1 MNTAEKTAAYIHAPQ
16 TTLREELAATISRIA
31 ARGWSPAT
39 AGNFSVR
46 LPGPTFK
53 LLVSPSGTDKS
64 HLRPSHLLE
73 ISSGGDLLHGEG
85 KPSAEYLLHLAV
97 YDVLGASSVLH
108 VHTVWNTILSREF
121 AADGALTISG
131 YELLKGLSGVTTH
144 EHQEI
149 VPILPNGQDMNQLS
163 EELRGVL
170 KRNPSAHGFLLA
182 GHGLYTW
189 GDSIAA
195 AYRHLEAFEFL
206 FEVIAREHERTGL
219 GK

>member
-1 MNTAEKTAAYIHAPQ
+1 MLTRETIVPGVQSSHMA
-16 TTLREELAATISRIA
+16 LRDELATTIARIS

-46 LPGPTFK
+46 LPGETFK

-64 HLRPSHLLE
+64 LLRSSGLIE

-97 YDVLGASSVLH
+97 YEELGAASVLH
-108 VHTVWNTILSREF
+108 VHTVWNTLLSKQHV
-121 AADGALTISG
+121 AAGKLEITG
-131 YELLKGLSGVTTH
+131 YEILKGMAGVTSH
-144 EHQEI
+144 EYIEV
-149 VPILPNGQDMNQLS
+149 VPILENSQDMAELS
-163 EELRGVL
+163 QKLRVVL
-170 KRNPSAHGFLLA
+170 REHPIAHGFLLA

-195 AYRHLEAFEFL
+195 AYRHLEAFDFL
-206 FEVIAREHERTGL
+206 FECVYREQHCKGL
-219 GK
+219 